1 VQEIKKLLEIMQ
13 ALRDPKTGCPWD
25 IEQNFKS
32 IAAYTVEEA
41 YEVADAIER
50 SDMHDL
56 KDELGDLLF
65 QVVFHSQMANENKD
79 FCFTDVVEAIN
90 DKLVRRHPHVFAG
103 ESREDKEQL
112 NEAWEQH
119 KHQERNNKERNSKQQ
134 ASSALDGIAASLPAL
149 RWAEKIQKR
158 AARTGFD
165 WDELKPVFAKLDEEI
180 NELKQEVG
188 VENNQARITD
198 ELGDILFS
206 CVNLS
211 RHLHVN
217 PEQALRDANQKFI
230 SRFTVVEQLVLQDNR
245 AMDDCSIEELEAYW
259 QEAKKISL
267 STDERR

>member
-1 VQEIKKLLEIMQ
+1 MR

-25 IEQNFKS
+25 IEQDFKS
-32 IAAYTVEEA
+32 ISAYTIEEA
-41 YEVADAIER
+41 YEVADAIDR

-65 QVVFHSQMANENKD
+65 QVVFHSQMADENKD

-103 ESREDKEQL
+103 ESRENKEQL

-119 KHQERNNKERNSKQQ
+119 KHQERNNKQQ
-134 ASSALDGIAASLPAL
+134 TSSALDGIAASLPAL

-165 WDELKPVFAKLDEEI
+165 WDELKPVFEKLDEEI

-188 VENNQARITD
+188 VEDNQTRIAD

-217 PEQALRDANQKFI
+217 PEQALRDANRKFI
-230 SRFTVVEQLVLQDNR
+230 SRFTVVEQLVQKDGR
-245 AMDDCSIEELEAYW
+245 VMDDCSIEELEAYW
-259 QEAKKISL
+259 RKAKKA
-267 STDERR
+267 

>member
-1 VQEIKKLLEIMQ
+1 MREIKKLLEIMQ
-13 ALRDPKTGCPWD
+13 ALRNPKSGCPWD
-25 IEQNFKS
+25 IEQDFKS
-32 IAAYTVEEA
+32 ISAYTVEEA

-65 QVVFHSQMANENKD
+65 QVVFHSQMANENED

-119 KHQERNNKERNSKQQ
+119 KHRERNNKQQ

-165 WDELKPVFAKLDEEI
+165 WDELKPVFEKLDEEI
-180 NELKQEVG
+180 NELKQEVD

-217 PEQALRDANQKFI
+217 PEQALRDANRKFM
-230 SRFTVVEQLVLQDNR
+230 SRFTVVEQLVQKDGR
-245 AMDDCSIEELEAYW
+245 VMDDCSIEELEAYW
-259 QEAKKISL
+259 QKAKSL
-267 STDERR
+267 SANER

>member
-1 VQEIKKLLEIMQ
+1 MQEMKNLLDIMR
-13 ALRDPKTGCPWD
+13 ALRDPKAGCPWD
-25 IEQNFKS
+25 VEQDFKS
-32 IAAYTVEEA
+32 ISAYTVEEA
-41 YEVADAIER
+41 YEVADAIDR
-50 SDMHDL
+50 GDMHDL

-65 QVVFHSQMANENKD
+65 QVVFHSQMANENGD
-79 FCFTDVVEAIN
+79 FCFTDVVKAIN

-119 KHQERNNKERNSKQQ
+119 KHHERDNRQRNNKKQV
-134 ASSALDGIAASLPAL
+134 SSALDGIATSLPAL

-165 WDELKPVFAKLDEEI
+165 WDELKPVFEKLDEEI
-180 NELKQEVG
+180 NELKQEVC
-188 VENNQARITD
+188 VENNQSRIAD

-217 PEQALRDANQKFI
+217 PEQALRDANRKFI
-230 SRFTVVEQLVLQDNR
+230 ARFNVVEQLVQKDGR
-245 AMDDCSIEELEAYW
+245 VMEDCSIEELEAYW
-259 QEAKKISL
+259 QKAKAKS
-267 STDERR
+267 SANER